1 MTNPND
7 KMAGAEGNVPRCGLY
22 LRVSTGPQVEG
33 CSLKTQKRQ
42 LLLYASARGYQVH
55 DLYADAGLSAKD
67 MKRPELQRLL
77 ADVEKGCID
86 IVLVWTVDRISRSMR
101 DLLSLIEMFREHG
114 VAFAAVEQQFD
125 TSDPVGLLT
134 LNILGSFAQF
144 EREILVE
151 RTKEGHLRRLHRG
164 DWSCGPVPF
173 GYRKVDGKLVE
184 VPEEAEVVRRIFRLF
199 LKLRTMKGVARRL
212 NEEGVRT
219 RQGKLWS
226 DNQVKYILTN
236 PVYAGANVYGRHK
249 KGDTRLKKWSQWTVV
264 RGMREPLVESDVSKE
279 VQQALC
285 RSRSGAALL
294 GPVFG
299 VDRHC
304 QDR

>member
-7 KMAGAEGNVPRCGLY
+7 KMAGAEGNVHRCGLY

-55 DLYADAGLSAKD
+55 DLYVDAGLSAKN

-77 ADVEKGCID
+77 ADVEKGCVD

-101 DLLSLIEMFREHG
+101 DLLSLIETFREHG
-114 VAFAAVEQQFD
+114 VEFAAVEQQFD
-125 TSDPVGLLT
+125 TSDPIGLLT

-151 RTKEGHLRRLHRG
+151 RTKEGHLRRLHRS

-184 VPEEAEVVRRIFRLF
+184 EPAEAEVVRRIFRLF
-199 LKLRTMKGVARRL
+199 LNLRTMKGVARRL

-219 RQGKLWS
+219 RAGKLWS

-249 KGDTRLKKWSQWTVV
+249 KGDTRVKERSEWAIVP
-264 RGMREPLVESDVSKE
+264 GMRDPLVASTLFEQVQE
-279 VQQALC
+279 VIRPKARF
-285 RSRSGAALL
+285 RSSRRRPSTT
-294 GPVFG
+294 
-299 VDRHC
+299 C
-304 QDR
+304 